1 MSLSCDKISYLST
14 NSFTKRYFSY
24 VKLSLTGENMNNF
37 ASNFFLGLICTLFLF
52 VLSVIITLGI
62 KTLLLT
68 YLDFEKKPEPSKE
81 PKPLTQKS
89 KQTAPKKSR
98 RPKSPS
104 TVVRSIEIDPEQI
117 DKIYVKKTG

>member
-1 MSLSCDKISYLST
+1 
-14 NSFTKRYFSY
+14 
-24 VKLSLTGENMNNF
+24 MNNF

-52 VLSVIITLGI
+52 VLSVIITLGV
-62 KTLLLT
+62 KTLLLV
-68 YLDFEKKPEPSKE
+68 YLDFEKTPEPSKE

-104 TVVRSIEIDPEQI
+104 KVVRSIEIDPEQI